1 MDARKT
7 LAARKNKAP
16 IVLRADEKIV
26 AQAVISAG
34 IYWKTIAVFCV
45 AALFGI
51 FIAIELCLFLIG
63 VALLMAVFATVV
75 REILLMVVT
84 DQRVVV
90 RVGTILIETIDLR
103 LDRIE
108 SVELQ
113 NTLIG
118 QLIGYSSVI
127 VTGTGTRLAF
137 VPFVANGTQVRTALD
152 DILYKREQKPINV
165 HTV

>member
-7 LAARKNKAP
+7 MHARKNKAP
-16 IVLRADEKIV
+16 VVLRPDEKIL
-26 AQAVISAG
+26 AQAVISNG
-34 IYWKTIAVFCV
+34 IYWKSIAVLCL
-45 AALFGI
+45 AILFGV
-51 FIAIELCLFLIG
+51 FFAVELFLFLTG
-63 VALLMAVFATVV
+63 VAVLMAVFATVI
-75 REILLMVVT
+75 REILMMVVT
-84 DQRVVV
+84 DQRVII

-127 VTGTGTRLAF
+127 VTGTGTRLAY
-137 VPFVANGTQVRTALD
+137 VPFVANVSPIRVAID
-152 DILYKREQKPINV
+152 EILYKREQKPIKV
-165 HTV
+165 HPV